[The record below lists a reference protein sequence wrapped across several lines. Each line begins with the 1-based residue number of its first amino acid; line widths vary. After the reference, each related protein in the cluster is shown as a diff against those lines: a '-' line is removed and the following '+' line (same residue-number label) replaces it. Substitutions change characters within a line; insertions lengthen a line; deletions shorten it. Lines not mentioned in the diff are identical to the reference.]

1 MNKEVEITVSC
12 FAGLRKYFAGTE
24 QVKCT
29 LPVSCNEILKKLIA
43 RNPEGAVMLSKCRI
57 AIGEQFVPQD
67 FVLTENLVV
76 FLIPP
81 SSGG

>member
-1 MNKEVEITVSC
+1 MSTETVIKVTC
-12 FAGLRKYFAGTE
+12 FAALRKYFAATE
-24 QVKCT
+24 LVRCS
-29 LPVSCNEILKKLIA
+29 LPVACSEILEKLKTK
-43 RNPEGAVMLSKCRI
+43 NPEAEIMLAKCRV

-67 FVLTENLVV
+67 FELTENVVV

>member
-1 MNKEVEITVSC
+1 MSEEVELKITC
-12 FAGLRKYFAGTE
+12 FAVLRKYFEATE
-24 QVKCT
+24 LVKCI
-29 LPVSCNEILKKLIA
+29 LPVSCVDILEKLTVK
-43 RNPEGAVMLSKCRI
+43 NPEGAMMLGKCRI

-67 FVLTENLVV
+67 FVLTENVEL

>member
-1 MNKEVEITVSC
+1 MNKEVEITVNC

-29 LPVSCNEILKKLIA
+29 LPVTCGEILEKMLAK
-43 RNPEGAVMLSKCRI
+43 NPEASVMLSKCRI

-67 FVLTENLVV
+67 FVLTENVVV

>member
-12 FAGLRKYFAGTE
+12 FAGLRKYFAATE
-24 QVKCT
+24 TVKCT
-29 LPVSCNEILKKLIA
+29 LPATCDEILEKMLAK
-43 RNPEGAVMLSKCRI
+43 NPEASVMLSKCRI

-67 FVLTENLVV
+67 FVLTENVVV

>member
-1 MNKEVEITVSC
+1 MKHDIELKVTC
-12 FAGLRKYFAGTE
+12 FAALRKYFEATE
-24 QVKCT
+24 IIKCSIPVK
-29 LPVSCNEILKKLIA
+29 CNEILEILRDK
-43 RNPEGAVMLSKCRI
+43 NPEAEIMLGKCRI

-67 FVLTENLVV
+67 FVLTENIGV

>member
-1 MNKEVEITVSC
+1 MNVETDIKVTC
-12 FAGLRKYFAGTE
+12 FAALRKYFGATE
-24 QVKCT
+24 LVKCT
-29 LPVSCNEILKKLIA
+29 LPVACSDILEKLKDK
-43 RNPEGAVMLSKCRI
+43 NPEAEIMLGKCRI

-67 FVLTENLVV
+67 FVLTENVAL

>member
-12 FAGLRKYFAGTE
+12 FAGLRKYFAATE
-24 QVKCT
+24 QIKCT
-29 LPVSCNEILKKLIA
+29 LPVICGEILEKMLAK
-43 RNPEGAVMLSKCRI
+43 NPESSVMLSKCRI

-67 FVLTENLVV
+67 FVLIENVVV

>member
-1 MNKEVEITVSC
+1 MSTEIELKITC
-12 FAGLRKYFAGTE
+12 FAALRKYFEATE
-24 QVKCT
+24 LVKCT
-29 LPVSCNEILKKLIA
+29 LPVRCGEILEKLKA
-43 RNPEGAVMLSKCRI
+43 KNPEAEIMLSKCRF

-67 FVLTENLVV
+67 FVLTENVIV